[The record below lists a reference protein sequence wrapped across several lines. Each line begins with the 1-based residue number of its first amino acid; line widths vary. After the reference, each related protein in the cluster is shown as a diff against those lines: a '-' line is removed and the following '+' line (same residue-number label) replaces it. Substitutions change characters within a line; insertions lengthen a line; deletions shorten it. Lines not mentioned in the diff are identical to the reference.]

1 MKGITIWET
10 ENFVFYA
17 PTHAHIPRE
26 DGGHLCVTSRE
37 KYFASRADF
46 TPKEATE
53 VMRLTML
60 AGEAMVAGM
69 KERGVEI
76 GRINYQE
83 NGNWALL
90 HDKPPVFHLHL
101 YGRTRRSQSQTWG
114 EALYFPDPHDP
125 RYAGFEPLTSEDC
138 ETIRQMLETLAQEPR
153 YSDEVWGLKENVTV
167 KVKKR

>member
-90 HDKPPVFHLHL
+90 KKTRPYFHIHL
-101 YGRTRRSQSQTWG
+101 YGRTVDAKSQMWG
-114 EALYFPDPHDP
+114 EALVFPDPDTDF
-125 RYAGFEPLTSEDC
+125 YDGFAPMNEEDC
-138 ETIRQMLETLAQEPR
+138 AAIRRKLEELEQTEKYDPKN
-153 YSDEVWGLKENVTV
+153 WGL
-167 KVKKR
+167 